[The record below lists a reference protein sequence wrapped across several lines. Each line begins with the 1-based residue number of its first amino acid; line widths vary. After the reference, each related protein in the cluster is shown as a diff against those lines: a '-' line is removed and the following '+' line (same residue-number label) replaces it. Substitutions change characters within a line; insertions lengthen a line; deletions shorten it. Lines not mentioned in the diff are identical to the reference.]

1 MSSGYKVVFND
12 LARASAEFSR
22 QGEAYANLMTQLTC
36 PSGGDATID
45 KMLSVTLDALYEMH
59 VVLAQAVSA
68 HAYKLD
74 YARRNYQE
82 AEGNIFDYLTKKT
95 PPPSY

>member
-1 MSSGYKVVFND
+1 MSGGYEVVFND
-12 LARASAEFSR
+12 LARTSAEFSR
-22 QGEAYANLMTQLTC
+22 QGQAYANLMTQLVC
-36 PSGGDATID
+36 PSGGNPTID
-45 KMLSVTLDALYEMH
+45 KTLSVTLDAFYEMH
-59 VVLAQAVSA
+59 VVLAQAISA

-82 AEGNIFDYLTKKT
+82 AEGNIFDYLTKAT